1 MPSLSALLASLLLGR
16 IRPPCLIACCLGAQA
31 ESEAMEAEE
40 EVVRAQLEA
49 GEGIELLPDDDEDDD
64 GGGGFAWQQ

>member
-1 MPSLSALLASLLLGR
+1 MLASLLLGR
-16 IRPPCLIACCLGAQA
+16 IRPQCLRACCIDVQA

-49 GEGIELLPDDDEDDD
+49 GEGIELLPDDDDDD
-64 GGGGFAWQQ
+64 GGGFAWQQ